1 MNQLSLSERP
11 ENYDST
17 CADLITMAERELA
30 AFFSAVTELFGSNQA
45 GLSAEDWLHELLAIK
60 NLPASAREWRLLTVK
75 VAARLASRVKTTA
88 EVASQVRS
96 ATPSR

>member
-30 AFFSAVTELFGSNQA
+30 AFFFSAVTELFGSNQA
-45 GLSAEDWLHELLAIK
+45 GLSAEDWLHE
-60 NLPASAREWRLLTVK
+60 R
-75 VAARLASRVKTTA
+75 
-88 EVASQVRS
+88 
-96 ATPSR
+96 